1 MNILNLLRSRDE
13 RSYQAYIPTKSGKL
27 IMSVVGGEGLY
38 SSPRKKVKTEEYTNL
53 ELAIFNMETE
63 QWASYNE
70 VKPIFELIG
79 EGEYYDDLGEEEN
92 YIPRCAVF
100 GYIEVEKLNKVWEM
114 L

>member
-27 IMSVVGGEGLY
+27 IMSVVAGEGLY
-38 SSPRKKVKTEEYTNL
+38 SSPRKKVKTEEYTKL
-53 ELAIFNMETE
+53 ELAIFNMETN

-70 VKPIFELIG
+70 VKPILELIG
-79 EGEYYDDLGEEEN
+79 EGEYYDLGEKSN
-92 YIPRCAVF
+92 NKPSCAVF
-100 GYIEVEKLNKVWEM
+100 GYIEVEKINKVWEM

>member
-13 RSYQAYIPTKSGKL
+13 ISYQAYIPTKSGKL
-27 IMSVVGGEGLY
+27 IMSVVGGERLY
-38 SSPRKKVKTEEYTNL
+38 SSPREKVETEEYTTL

-79 EGEYYDDLGEEEN
+79 EGGYYDLGEEDN
-92 YIPRCAVF
+92 NNPRCAVF

>member
-38 SSPRKKVKTEEYTNL
+38 SSPREKVKTEEYTKL
-53 ELAIFNMETE
+53 ELAIFNMETN

-70 VKPIFELIG
+70 VKAIFELIG
-79 EGEYYDDLGEEEN
+79 EGEYYDLEDESNNE
-92 YIPRCAVF
+92 PRCAVF
-100 GYIEVEKLNKVWEM
+100 GYIEVEQINKVWEM